1 MATKTEEFL
10 TGTGTT
16 IQFTTQYINE
26 SDIKVRVDGG
36 NPLTF
41 IGTTGTP
48 GTGQYKIAANST
60 TITFGDNQNG
70 KSLHIYSETS
80 VNNPTVTFFP
90 GSSIKAGDLNKIET
104 LIRHGI
110 QESRNDIVTHHIRD
124 GAVVSSKIKDG
135 TIVGDDISDSAAIP
149 FAKLATGLLPSG
161 ITVNSS
167 NIVNRSIKEE
177 DIELGA
183 LDNRYYTETE
193 SEALFLRQ
201 DSTETLQSG
210 TPWSNTDAKVATT
223 AAINARIIDLIEE
236 VGGFVPLA
244 NETSFPDANP
254 DINNGNG
261 TIVSVQAASTA
272 LVPTSGTV
280 IIANGRGT
288 GKPVTLT
295 GVNVTIPQGFGML
308 LETTSTTHTYAFHRL
323 VAKATEVHTVASNI
337 TTINAV
343 NANQSNI
350 DAAVANESSIN
361 KVVNNES
368 NINLVAGEITSLT
381 TDLGFITNPLT
392 TGNPGNDINTVADN
406 MDDIKDVANSIEA
419 GTLFQVDSLN
429 KTTGS
434 VVYYDGTK
442 FKADTTT
449 TKNTLVTGGNF

>member
-60 TITFGDNQNG
+60 TITFGDNQNN

-254 DINNGNG
+254 DINNGRG
-261 TIVSVQAASTA
+261 TIVSVQAASTD
-272 LVPTSGTV
+272 LVPSSGTV
-280 IIANGRGT
+280 TIANGRGT
-288 GKPVTLT
+288 GQPVIIT
-295 GVNVTIPQGFGML
+295 GVTETIPQGFGFL
-308 LETTSTTHTYAFHRL
+308 VETTSTDHTYAFHRL

-337 TTINAV
+337 TNINNVNSNLSNINAAV
-343 NANQSNI
+343 SNQTNI
-350 DAAVANESSIN
+350 D

-368 NINLVAGEITSLT
+368 NINLVSGELTSLT

-406 MDDIKDVANSIEA
+406 IQDVKDVANSIES
-419 GTLFQVDSLN
+419 GTLFQVDSSN

-434 VVYYDGTK
+434 VVYYDGTQ

>member
-60 TITFGDNQNG
+60 TITFGDNQNN

-210 TPWSNTDAKVATT
+210 TPWSNTDAKVATS

>member
-60 TITFGDNQNG
+60 TITFGDNQNN

>member
-36 NPLTF
+36 SPLTF
-41 IGTTGTP
+41 IGTSGTP
-48 GTGQYKIAANST
+48 TTGQYKIAANST

-110 QESRNDIVTHHIRD
+110 QESRNDVVTHHIRD
-124 GAVVSSKIKDG
+124 GAVVSSKILDG
-135 TIVGDDISDSAAIP
+135 TIVGDDISPNAAIP
-149 FAKLATGLLPSG
+149 FAKLATGLLPNG
-161 ITVNSS
+161 ITVNSA

-201 DSTETLQSG
+201 DSTETLASG
-210 TPWSNTDAKVATT
+210 VPWSNTDSKVATT

-236 VGGFVPLA
+236 VGGFVPLV

-254 DINNGNG
+254 DINNGRG
-261 TIVSVQAASTA
+261 TIVSVQAASTD
-272 LVPTSGTV
+272 LVPSSGTV
-280 IIANGRGT
+280 TIANGRGT
-288 GKPVTLT
+288 GKPVLIT
-295 GVNVTIPQGFGML
+295 GVTATIPQGFGML
-308 LETTSTTHTYAFHRL
+308 LETTTTTHTYTFHRL
-323 VAKATEVHTVASNI
+323 VALATEVHTVASNI
-337 TTINAV
+337 TNINAV
-343 NANQSNI
+343 NNNKANI
-350 DAAVANESSIN
+350 DSVAANLPTIDKVVGNETNINIVSGELTDIAVDLGLITNSVGTHAPGDSIN
-361 KVVNNES
+361 
-368 NINLVAGEITSLT
+368 I
-381 TDLGFITNPLT
+381 
-392 TGNPGNDINTVADN
+392 VADN
-406 MDDIKDVANSIEA
+406 IDDVKDLADEIDA
-419 GTLFQVDSLN
+419 GTLFLVDSSN
-429 KTTGS
+429 KTAGS
-434 VVYYDGTK
+434 VVYYDGTQ